1 MCNVLAKPSYM
12 MWNVQTSLCLL
23 PFAELAHDH
32 RLIWQST
39 SVQCCQS
46 ETVTDHYCK
55 AIWSTRVEKHVLNEC
70 HLAGVASN
78 VGSRSLESSR
88 TVWGCITP
96 QHTPHFRGIF
106 FSFLPSIWSF
116 PYVRWC
122 ALAAPGT
129 FPTEQQRLEDT
140 EEAMNLC
147 CCKACHA

>member
-1 MCNVLAKPSYM
+1 MT
-12 MWNVQTSLCLL
+12 WNVQTSLCLL
-23 PFAELAHDH
+23 PFAEPAHDH

-96 QHTPHFRGIF
+96 QHTPLFRGIF
-106 FSFLPSIWSF
+106 FPFYLQSDLFPMSGGVLWLLLGLFLLSSRDWRTLKRPWT
-116 PYVRWC
+116 C
-122 ALAAPGT
+122 AAAKHVTPKVLFKT
-129 FPTEQQRLEDT
+129 
-140 EEAMNLC
+140 
-147 CCKACHA
+147 